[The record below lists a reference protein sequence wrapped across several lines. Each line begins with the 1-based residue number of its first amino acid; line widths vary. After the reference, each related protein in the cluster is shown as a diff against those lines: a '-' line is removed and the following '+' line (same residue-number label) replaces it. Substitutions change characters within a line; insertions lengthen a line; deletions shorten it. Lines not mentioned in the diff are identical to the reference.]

1 LASWRSI
8 PRDPALDG
16 KIAEESAFLQAVWVD
31 QSVVTVAQPFSCVLD
46 VRWCRA
52 FDILAEPQSAE
63 ADLMGEELWY
73 VKVADDDVHRMTLD
87 QLDGA
92 FQAGHIDESTMV
104 LAADATKWARLGEL
118 LGLDGAGEESEGP
131 DGPPQPVEVVPAQGS
146 RAYAA
151 PVPVAAPAVVSAP
164 ARTVPMAAV
173 ASVAPAPAFMP
184 NTLRPMS
191 MDLEDGDLEAPF
203 RRSSRKGWIVGVI
216 GVAAIAGGVGF
227 VATRARAGGSSNVT
241 TAVAAPVVAPPPP
254 PAVDPPAPP
263 PPAPVT
269 ATNAKAPGAGPAEA
283 SPMNPHFTDRFNED
297 QKLKLLAADKEH
309 EQKTKARHTGGGAGS
324 HSAPKSKST
333 TFTTGGNKYDP
344 LNSSI

>member
-1 LASWRSI
+1 
-8 PRDPALDG
+8 
-16 KIAEESAFLQAVWVD
+16 
-31 QSVVTVAQPFSCVLD
+31 
-46 VRWCRA
+46 
-52 FDILAEPQSAE
+52 
-63 ADLMGEELWY
+63 MGEELWY

-131 DGPPQPVEVVPAQGS
+131 DGPPQAVE
-146 RAYAA
+146 
-151 PVPVAAPAVVSAP
+151 AAPAQVRVPTRRRFRSPRPPSCPPRPAP
-164 ARTVPMAAV
+164 CRWRL

-227 VATRARAGGSSNVT
+227 VATRARAGGSSDVT
-241 TAVAAPVVAPPPP
+241 TAAAAPVVAPPPP

-269 ATNAKAPGAGPAEA
+269 ATNAKAPSAGPAEA

-309 EQKTKARHTGGGAGS
+309 EQKAKARHTGGGGAAS
-324 HSAPKSKST
+324 RSAPKSKST

>member
-1 LASWRSI
+1 
-8 PRDPALDG
+8 
-16 KIAEESAFLQAVWVD
+16 V
-31 QSVVTVAQPFSCVLD
+31 
-46 VRWCRA
+46 
-52 FDILAEPQSAE
+52 E

-118 LGLDGAGEESEGP
+118 LGLDDAGEESGGP
-131 DGPPQPVEVVPAQGS
+131 DGPPQAVEAAPAQVS

-151 PVPVAAPAVVSAP
+151 PVPVAVPPVVAAP
-164 ARTVPMAAV
+164 ARTVPVATV

-191 MDLEDGDLEAPF
+191 MDLEDDALEAPF

-227 VATRARAGGSSNVT
+227 VATRARAGASSDVT
-241 TAVAAPVVAPPPP
+241 TAAAARVVAPPPP

-269 ATNAKAPGAGPAEA
+269 ATNTKAPSAGPAEA

-309 EQKTKARHTGGGAGS
+309 EQKAKARHTGGGGAASRG
-324 HSAPKSKST
+324 APKSKST